1 MSKPERV
8 LCGGDARAPPP
19 NFLPFVSGEAD
30 AFRNR
35 GVSASEHACDTPARA
50 TDPTV
55 TQSESGKRRPD
66 AGRHYSRVAGTGTKF
81 PAFARGVPATHYH
94 QSLPSAAAWLPHQ
107 ANARTGGNAM
117 RWIYDACGNADLEEV
132 AFAER
137 VASATSPRRPCRMP
151 MRWTTSLR
159 GKPCSPLFS
168 ERPSCRPVTPPP
180 RGRRDLGRWCPS
192 DIRCDGDSCSIPYPR
207 ARRKRPT
214 GVGAQCASALTPPH
228 PPTPVFDSLG
238 VAVWGV
244 VPLFHTVLTRLQ
256 GLGFACMPRGSSS
269 PASA

>member
-19 NFLPFVSGEAD
+19 NFLPSGSGAAD
-30 AFRNR
+30 AFRDRSVSTLGHARNAPATATDPTTIQGGSER
-35 GVSASEHACDTPARA
+35 GARA
-50 TDPTV
+50 TDV
-55 TQSESGKRRPD
+55 TIRGSSAPAPNSRQLPGESPRRI
-66 AGRHYSRVAGTGTKF
+66 
-81 PAFARGVPATHYH
+81 AT
-94 QSLPSAAAWLPHQ
+94 SLVVAWLPHQ
-107 ANARTGGNAM
+107 ADARTGGNAM
-117 RWIYDACGNADLEEV
+117 RWIYDAYGNADLEEV
-132 AFAER
+132 EFAER

-192 DIRCDGDSCSIPYPR
+192 DIRCAGDSCSIPYPR

-214 GVGAQCASALTPPH
+214 GAGAQCASAPTPPR
-228 PPTPVFDSLG
+228 PPTSVFDSLG
-238 VAVWGV
+238 VAV
-244 VPLFHTVLTRLQ
+244 
-256 GLGFACMPRGSSS
+256 
-269 PASA
+269 